1 VVGSPC
7 LQALP
12 EARSGL
18 LGDAEYDYDADPHPQ
33 RQVVPWVPPPPEEEE
48 EVAEEVVEASALS
61 VELYQ
66 PPDLSE
72 EEALWWAI
80 EESELVVLGNW
91 EGLGAQLATSA
102 FTSRSGASSSDAG
115 ASSSHAAPPPPPPSC
130 RAPALGNAVWE
141 SPPRAP
147 PI

>member
-91 EGLGAQLATSA
+91 EGLGAQLAASA
-102 FTSRSGASSSDAG
+102 RPAATL
-115 ASSSHAAPPPPPPSC
+115 APPAATPLHHRRRPAAEPLPWATPSGS
-130 RAPALGNAVWE
+130 RHLVRLPF
-141 SPPRAP
+141 R
-147 PI
+147 